1 VWLLGN
7 AAGIEGSVLE
17 VTVLQA
23 AMAPMI
29 SGAILAQQNRLEPA
43 LANAVLG
50 LGILLGFLTVPVV
63 HRLLGA

>member
-1 VWLLGN
+1 M
-7 AAGIEGSVLE
+7 LE

-29 SGAILAQQNRLEPA
+29 SGAMLAQQNRLEPA

-50 LGILLGFLTVPVV
+50 LGILLSFVTVPLVD
-63 HRLLGA
+63 RLL